1 MSIVPSKTRCERKLG
16 EIQALKQKSQLS
28 DKELEILGKESYYME
43 IYSKEYSGKEYSGKE
58 YSGGGGIVPL
68 VHAEVVARQLLKR
81 KAL

>member
-43 IYSKEYSGKEYSGKE
+43 IYSKEYSGKEYSG
-58 YSGGGGIVPL
+58 GGGIVPL